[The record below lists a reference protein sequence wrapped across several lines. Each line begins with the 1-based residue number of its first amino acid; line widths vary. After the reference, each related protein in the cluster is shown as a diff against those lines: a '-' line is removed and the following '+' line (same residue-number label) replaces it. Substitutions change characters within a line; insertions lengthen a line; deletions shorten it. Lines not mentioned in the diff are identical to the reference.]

1 MRWVQKASI
10 IAIFIRVLFILG
22 YSCLMMIALL
32 LAAFFK
38 AVLEVL
44 GTVGAVQVFGIHLA
58 FSSFDPDFS
67 KFVCLF
73 DFCFEDGFFEKG
85 FRIG

>member
-32 LAAFFK
+32 LVTFSK
-38 AVLEVL
+38 AVLKVL
-44 GTVGAVQVFGIHLA
+44 GIVGAVQVFGIHLA

-73 DFCFEDGFFEKG
+73 DFCFEDGFFGKG

>member
-22 YSCLMMIALL
+22 YSCLRMIALL
-32 LAAFFK
+32 LVAFFK

-44 GTVGAVQVFGIHLA
+44 GIVGAVQVFGIH
-58 FSSFDPDFS
+58 
-67 KFVCLF
+67 
-73 DFCFEDGFFEKG
+73 
-85 FRIG
+85 